1 MEIYGCSDEGM
12 EVEQYK
18 QGGYRVRSLILKG
31 AAAAEEEK
39 EQEGGEKQ
47 WHKNKSRK
55 TKKNKKIQQ
64 KNKNKTTTIR
74 FTRRLQDKQQEH

>member
-1 MEIYGCSDEGM
+1 MEIYGCSDEGI

-31 AAAAEEEK
+31 AAEEEK

-47 WHKNKSRK
+47 
-55 TKKNKKIQQ
+55 
-64 KNKNKTTTIR
+64 
-74 FTRRLQDKQQEH
+74 

>member
-47 WHKNKSRK
+47 
-55 TKKNKKIQQ
+55 
-64 KNKNKTTTIR
+64 
-74 FTRRLQDKQQEH
+74 

>member
-31 AAAAEEEK
+31 AAAEEEK

-47 WHKNKSRK
+47 WHKNNSRK

-64 KNKNKTTTIR
+64 KNKKKTTTIR